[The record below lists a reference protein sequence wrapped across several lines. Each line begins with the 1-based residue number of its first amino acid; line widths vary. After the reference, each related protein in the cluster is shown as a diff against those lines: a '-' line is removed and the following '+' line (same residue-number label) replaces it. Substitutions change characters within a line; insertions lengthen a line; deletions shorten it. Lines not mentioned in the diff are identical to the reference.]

1 MTYDAV
7 TNRTLITGNT
17 DNNTATIELDI
28 ALQGNFT
35 TGATILVA
43 TDFVL

>member
-1 MTYDAV
+1 MSFDAG

-17 DNNTATIELDI
+17 DANTATIELEI

-35 TGATILVA
+35 AGANILTA
-43 TDFVL
+43 ADFIL